1 MVLLCN
7 KRAAPPFP
15 SPGSRAHQRHQ
26 PAPHIGFCVVSK
38 PPFPSCKGPAEA
50 KISLFW
56 PKPPFSSRKHESGPV
71 VRPTW
76 PGQSSLRK
84 HAAPTPSRPPGSR
97 AHQRH
102 QPAPHIGLLGHRS
115 ICVVSKPPFSSRKPG
130 VGPAGAKISLFRP
143 KPPFS
148 SRKHGSGPVVGPT
161 WPGQGSWSFSER
173 AAPSFPSSRVT
184 SPSASPTC
192 VPNRPSGPLVHLR
205 STQTPFLAPKTW
217 GWASWL

>member
-26 PAPHIGFCVVSK
+26 PAPQIGICVESK
-38 PPFPSCKGPAEA
+38 PPFSRRKPGVGPAEA

-76 PGQSSLRK
+76 PGQGSLRK
-84 HAAPTPSRPPGSR
+84 CAAPTPSRPPGSR
-97 AHQRH
+97 AH
-102 QPAPHIGLLGHRS
+102 HIGLLGHRS

-130 VGPAGAKISLFRP
+130 VGPAVAKISLFWP

-148 SRKHGSGPVVGPT
+148 SRKHGPGPVVRPT
-161 WPGQGSWSFSER
+161 WPGQGSWSFSVSVQHPPSRPPGSR
-173 AAPSFPSSRVT
+173 AHQRHQPAPQI
-184 SPSASPTC
+184 SAEHVSYCC
-192 VPNRPSGPLVHLR
+192 VYLLSQNLL
-205 STQTPFLAPKTW
+205 L
-217 GWASWL
+217 